1 MQLIDGRPVFAATDL
16 VGFLACDHRLELERA
31 ALAGLVEK
39 PVRNDPSIELV
50 AKRGDEHERRY
61 LAELKEQGLRVV
73 EIQRDGSAVLPLDGS
88 MAPLFPDPGAELR
101 AAADET
107 VRAMRAKA
115 DVVYQATFF
124 DGTWRGHADFLL
136 RRDHDPDEPD
146 SALGPWHYEVAD
158 TKLARHVKAS
168 AILQICSYVEQ
179 LTRVQGRQPEHLHVV
194 LGGSERR
201 TERLRV
207 DDFMAYYRRV
217 KADFETAVGLRGN
230 APAPAYPPL
239 ATYPEPVEHCDV
251 CRWAPDCRARRRSD
265 DDLSLVAGASGRQRR
280 ALKARGVRTRRALAV
295 LPLPM
300 YPKLEGVG
308 AGALERIRDQARIQV
323 ESEEADEVRWELLDL
338 DLDADGNP
346 VPDRG
351 LLALPEPSPGDL
363 FLDLEGDPFALDD
376 GIDYLFGI
384 LEPALAE
391 TDPRWASPAGVA
403 TPVPRFHA
411 IWSLD
416 EQGQVTWAAEKA
428 AFERTVD
435 LLIDRL
441 DRDPAMHVYHY
452 AAYER
457 TALGRLAQRHGTRE
471 EEVDRLLRGGVL
483 VDLFKAVRQ
492 GLRAG
497 VESYS
502 IKRIEPLYSLHRE
515 VALKD
520 AGSSIVAFETWL
532 ELGADA
538 PIEDAAAILEGIAGY
553 NRDDVVSNWRL
564 RDWLEDRRR
573 DLEAREGRSLPRPAI
588 GDGSAS
594 KELTDREHEVAGLST
609 RLTEGVPDDPLDR
622 ARDPDGAARWLLA
635 QLLTWHRREDKSAW
649 WRFFAL
655 MGMTDDEL
663 IEEREPLAGLEL
675 VGSEPDKKSI
685 AYTFSFPPQD
695 HRIGPGTTI
704 DDPRTSEGAG
714 EVLAVDDVAQTIT
727 IKRGPKFLGVP
738 LPRSVVPEG
747 VVPNR
752 ELIESIVRT
761 GHLVA
766 ERGLHDPSVPATVRD
781 LLLRRAPDAGQGPG
795 EPVRQPGEPA
805 VDAATRVVRSI
816 AGGVLPVQGP
826 PGSGKTYTGARMIV
840 RLVGEGKRIGVVA
853 NSHKVIG
860 KVLDEVARA
869 SVELGIPVRIG
880 QKPKT
885 DQPPTHRQATVLE
898 DNADVVAALRARTL
912 DVVGAVAWTWAR
924 AELALPDPML
934 DVLVIDEAGQMSL
947 ANVIA
952 CAPAARTIV
961 LLGDPQQLDQPT
973 QGSHP
978 PGAERSALSHLLAD
992 PAYRAPD
999 RPTIRPDE
1007 GLFLETTWRLHPDI
1021 CDFTSRAFYA
1031 GRLRPREGL
1040 ARQAVVAPRSAG
1052 PLTGT
1057 GLRYL
1062 PVPHTSNDTDSPEEA
1077 ARIAE
1082 LVRSLLESE
1091 PAWVD
1096 GEGVERP
1103 LTVDDVVI
1111 VAPYNAHVGAIE
1123 RAAANA
1129 GLPTLFAGT
1138 VDKFQGQ
1145 EAPISIYAMATS
1157 SPEDAPR
1164 GMEFLYSLNRLNVAT
1179 SRARCVA
1186 AIVLSPSLVRVA
1198 CHSPRQMRLANGL
1211 CLAVEAASG
1220 GPVGT
1225 EAVSRPEAV
1234 PAGRVEPGDVDTAP
1248 GLADLLLFPELGP
1261 PARRRGERT

>member
-1 MQLIDGRPVFAATDL
+1 MQLIDGRPVYAATDL

-31 ALAGLVEK
+31 ALAGLVAK

-61 LAELKEQGLRVV
+61 LAELHERGLVVV
-73 EIQRDGSAVLPLDGS
+73 EIRRDGSAVLPLDGS
-88 MAPLFPDPGAELR
+88 RETLFPDPAGELR
-101 AAADET
+101 AAAEET
-107 VRAMRAKA
+107 VQAMRARA

-124 DGTWRGHADFLL
+124 DGRWRGHADFLL
-136 RRDHDPDEPD
+136 RRDHEAGEPE
-146 SALGPWHYEVAD
+146 SAFGPWHYEVAD

-168 AILQICSYVEQ
+168 AILQICSYVEL

-194 LGGSERR
+194 LGGRERP
-201 TERLRV
+201 TDTLRV

-217 KADFETAVGLRGN
+217 KADFEAAVGLRGE
-230 APAPAYPPL
+230 AEPPAYPPVR
-239 ATYPEPVEHCDV
+239 TYPEPVEHCDV
-251 CRWAPDCRARRRSD
+251 CRWSPDCRARRRRD
-265 DDLSLVAGASGRQRR
+265 DDLSLVAGASSRQRR
-280 ALKARGVRTRRALAV
+280 ALKAREVSTRRALAV

-300 YPKLEGVG
+300 IPRLEGVG

-323 ESEEADEVRWELLDL
+323 ESEDAGRVHWELLAL

-351 LLALPEPSPGDL
+351 LLGLPEPSAGDL

-384 LEPALAE
+384 LEPAQAE
-391 TDPRWASPAGVA
+391 TDPRWTSADGTA
-403 TPVPRFHA
+403 VPRFHA
-411 IWSLD
+411 LWSLD
-416 EQGQVTWAAEKA
+416 ETGEVTWAAEKA
-428 AFERTVD
+428 AFEQTVD

-492 GLRAG
+492 GVRAG

-502 IKRIEPLYSLHRE
+502 IKRIEPLYGLHRE
-515 VALKD
+515 VELKD

-538 PIEDAAAILEGIAGY
+538 PIEDGRRILDEIAGY

-564 RDWLEDRRR
+564 RDWLEERRR
-573 DLEAREGRSLPRPAI
+573 DLEAREGRVLPRPAI
-588 GDGSAS
+588 SDGSAS
-594 KELTDREHEVAGLST
+594 KELGEKERAVAELSS
-609 RLTEGVPDDPLDR
+609 RLAAGVPDDPVER
-622 ARDPDGAARWLLA
+622 AEDPDGAARWLLA

-675 VGSEPDKKSI
+675 LTSEPMDRSI
-685 AYTFSFPPQD
+685 AYTFSFPAQD
-695 HRIGPGTTI
+695 HRIGEDSNI
-704 DDPRTSEGAG
+704 ADPRTRKGAG
-714 EVLAVDDVAQTIT
+714 EVVRVDDVGRTIT
-727 IKRGPKFLGVP
+727 IKRGPTFAGVP
-738 LPRSVVPEG
+738 LPRSLVPDG
-747 VVPNR
+747 VVPSR
-752 ELIESIVRT
+752 EQAESLLRT
-761 GHLVA
+761 GHAVA
-766 ERGLHDPSVPATVRD
+766 DGGFDGADVPASVRD
-781 LLLRRAPDAGQGPG
+781 LLLRRPPDAGQGAGGPLRSPG
-795 EPVRQPGEPA
+795 ETVA
-805 VDAATRVVRSI
+805 DAAARIVRTAS
-816 AGGVLPVQGP
+816 GGVLPIQGP
-826 PGSGKTYTGARMIV
+826 PGSGKTYNGARMIV
-840 RLVGEGKRIGVVA
+840 ELVADGRKVGVAA

-860 KVLDEVARA
+860 KVLDEVAKA
-869 SVELGIPVRIG
+869 AAELAARGALRRPVRIG
-880 QKPKT
+880 QKPKKA
-885 DQPPTHRQATVLE
+885 QPPTHAAATVLNG
-898 DNADVVAALRARTL
+898 NADVEAALRGDRV
-912 DVVGAVAWTWAR
+912 DVVGAVAWTWSRPEFAR
-924 AELALPDPML
+924 PDPAL
-934 DVLVIDEAGQMSL
+934 DVLVVDEAGQMSL
-947 ANVIA
+947 ANVVA

-992 PAYRAPD
+992 PTYRRPD
-999 RPTIRPDE
+999 RATIRPDE
-1007 GLFLETTWRLHPDI
+1007 GLFLETTWRLHPDV

-1031 GRLRPREGL
+1031 GRLRPLAGL
-1040 ARQAVVAPRSAG
+1040 ERQAVVAPRSAG

-1062 PVPHTSNDTDSPEEA
+1062 PVAHSGNDTESPEEA
-1077 ARIAE
+1077 TTIAE
-1082 LVRSLLESE
+1082 LVRSLLEAR
-1091 PAWVD
+1091 PTWADRD
-1096 GEGVERP
+1096 GVVRP
-1103 LTVDDVVI
+1103 VTVDDIVI

-1129 GLPTLFAGT
+1129 GLPPLFAGT

-1179 SRARCVA
+1179 SRAKCVA
-1186 AIVLSPSLVRVA
+1186 AIVLSPGLVRVA

-1211 CLAVEAASG
+1211 CLAVEAATGVRPAEIAAERDVVAVAGVTG
-1220 GPVGT
+1220 GNG
-1225 EAVSRPEAV
+1225 A
-1234 PAGRVEPGDVDTAP
+1234 
-1248 GLADLLLFPELGP
+1248 ADLLLFPELGP
-1261 PARRRGERT
+1261 SGRRRADRA